1 MELAFLIM
9 KLFFL
14 NRICYPFFLFVFAFL
29 TLNCTKVSS
38 TTSRQVPSSTKH
50 LDRHINAVLKREG
63 IQPSEMSKDAEFLR
77 RIHLDM
83 TGKIPTPE
91 EVHDFLKNGS
101 PNKRQKKIEDLLQSE
116 VSVNYWT
123 RLWVNWL
130 IGRRDDN
137 DDRRVGLTSW
147 VRDALLKNMPYN
159 QFVQELIAADGEL
172 RNNGAGNYIL
182 RYDLS
187 PVVLTSHS
195 SRLFLGL
202 PMQCAE
208 CHDHKIEA
216 WRQEDFY
223 GIAAFFTGIDSERKG
238 DIQTVNMMGD
248 ERRMDNFL
256 ITDTVENAI
265 WVERLEKQ
273 VRPHFLD
280 GTAYKGTLLKK
291 REALA
296 HWITDK
302 SNPYFS
308 QAIVNRLWKHFMGR
322 AFVEPIDGF
331 GEENLPTN
339 AALLEWLANDFV
351 IHEYNLQ
358 RLMRTILNS
367 EAYQR
372 TSETNQSNKDDEL
385 YYSHAYVKPLS
396 AEQFFY
402 SMLQATGFERLQQVK
417 MEGSK
422 KQGGEDRRNMLQ
434 TLEERKREHLRK
446 FLFLLDNGEMEEI
459 EAFNGT
465 VPQALMMI
473 NGSIVND
480 SASHKER
487 GSFVNYVL
495 GRWRDPIERM
505 EYIYLNVLSRL
516 PTAKEKTY
524 FQRYLQRSLYSNK
537 KLAYEDLYWVLLNS
551 AEFSLN
557 H

>member
-1 MELAFLIM
+1 MELASLIM
-9 KLFFL
+9 KLLSWNF
-14 NRICYPFFLFVFAFL
+14 ICYPFLLLVFAFL
-29 TLNCTKVSS
+29 MLTCTKVSP

-50 LDRHINAVLKREG
+50 LDRHINAVLKRGG

-77 RIHLDM
+77 RVHLDM

-91 EVHDFLKNGS
+91 EVLDFLKDGS
-101 PNKRQKKIEDLLQSE
+101 PSKRQKKIEHLLQSE
-116 VSVNYWT
+116 ASINYWT

-130 IGRRDDN
+130 IGRRGDN
-137 DDRRVGLTSW
+137 DDRRIGLTAW
-147 VRDALLKNMPYN
+147 VRNALQKNMPYN
-159 QFVQELIAADGEL
+159 QFVQELITADGEL
-172 RNNGAGNYIL
+172 QDNGAGNYIL
-182 RYDLS
+182 RYDRS
-187 PVVLTSHS
+187 PVVLTSHT

-208 CHDHKIEA
+208 CHDHKTEA

-223 GIAAFFTGIDSERKG
+223 GIAAFFTGIESKREG
-238 DIQTVNMMGD
+238 YIQAVNMIGD

-256 ITDTVENAI
+256 ITNKPEKSI
-265 WVERLEKQ
+265 WVRGLNT
-273 VRPHFLD
+273 RISSHFLD
-280 GTAYKGTLLKK
+280 GTEYNGPLTE
-291 REALA
+291 RRSALA
-296 HWITDK
+296 QWITDK

-308 QAIVNRLWKHFMGR
+308 RAVVNRIWKHFMGR
-322 AFVEPIDGF
+322 AFVEPLDGF

-339 AALLEWLANDFV
+339 PALLDWLANDFV
-351 IHEYNLQ
+351 IHDYNLQ

-367 EAYQR
+367 GTYQR

-402 SMLQATGFERLQQVK
+402 SMLQATGFERLQQGK
-417 MEGSK
+417 LDGLTKRS
-422 KQGGEDRRNMLQ
+422 GEDRKGMLR
-434 TLEERKREHLRK
+434 TLEQRKREHLRK

-473 NGSIVND
+473 NGSMVND
-480 SASHKER
+480 SANHEER
-487 GSFVNYVL
+487 GSFINYVL
-495 GRWRDPIERM
+495 GKWRDPIDRM

>member
-1 MELAFLIM
+1 MKKSFGITAFYLLI
-9 KLFFL
+9 LL
-14 NRICYPFFLFVFAFL
+14 TFACL
-29 TLNCTKVSS
+29 TLNCTKVAV
-38 TTSRQVPSSTKH
+38 TPTRQVSSSTKH
-50 LDRHINAVLKREG
+50 LDRHINAVLKKEN
-63 IQPSEMSKDAEFLR
+63 ILPSKVSEDTEFLR
-77 RIHLDM
+77 RVHLDL

-91 EVHDFLKNGS
+91 EVLNFLKDGS
-101 PNKRQKKIEDLLQSE
+101 PNKRQKKIDQLFGSE
-116 VSVNYWT
+116 PYIDYWT

-130 IGRRDDN
+130 IGRRGDN
-137 DDRRVGLTSW
+137 DDRRIGLTTW
-147 VRDALLKNMPYN
+147 VQGALTKNIPYN

-172 RNNGAGNYIL
+172 KDNGAGNYIM
-182 RYDLS
+182 RYERS
-187 PVVLTSHS
+187 PAVLTSHS

-208 CHDHKIEA
+208 CHDHKTEV
-216 WRQEDFY
+216 WSQKDYY
-223 GIAAFFTGIDSERKG
+223 GIAAFFNGIESEQKG
-238 DIQTVNMMGD
+238 YIETMDMAGN
-248 ERRMDNFL
+248 EKRMENFL
-256 ITDTVENAI
+256 ITNEPRRSM
-265 WVERLEKQ
+265 WVERMDTE
-273 VRPHFLD
+273 VSPRFLG
-280 GTAYKGTLLKK
+280 GTEYKGSLTKR

-296 HWITDK
+296 QWMTDK

-308 QAIVNRLWKHFMGR
+308 RAIVNRVWKHFMGR

-339 AALLEWLANDFV
+339 PELLDWLAEDLI
-351 IHEYNLQ
+351 IHDYDLQ
-358 RLMRTILNS
+358 HLMRTILNS
-367 EAYQR
+367 ETYQR
-372 TSETNQSNKDDEL
+372 TSQTNKSNKDDER

-402 SMLQATGFERLQQVK
+402 SLLQATGFERLQQIK
-417 MEGSK
+417 MEGTN
-422 KQGGEDRRNMLQ
+422 KQGGEDRMGMLRN
-434 TLEERKREHLRK
+434 LEERKREHLEK

-473 NGSIVND
+473 NGNMVNN
-480 SASHKER
+480 SASLGER

-495 GRWRDPIERM
+495 AKWRAPADRL

-524 FQRYLQRSLYSNK
+524 FQRYMERSLYRNK
-537 KLAYEDLYWVLLNS
+537 DLAYEDLYWVLLNS

>member
-1 MELAFLIM
+1 M
-9 KLFFL
+9 KKFFGITAYSSL
-14 NRICYPFFLFVFAFL
+14 VLLTFAFL
-29 TLNCTKVSS
+29 TLNCTKVAV
-38 TTSRQVPSSTKH
+38 TPTRQVSSSTKH

-63 IQPSEMSKDAEFLR
+63 IQPSRIAEDTEFLR
-77 RIHLDM
+77 RVHLDL
-83 TGKIPTPE
+83 TGKIPAPE
-91 EVHDFLKNGS
+91 EVLDFLKDGS
-101 PNKRQKKIEDLLQSE
+101 PNKRQKKIDQLLGSE
-116 VSVNYWT
+116 PYIDYWT

-130 IGRRDDN
+130 IGRRGDN
-137 DDRRVGLTSW
+137 DDRRIGLAAW
-147 VRDALLKNMPYN
+147 VQGALTKNIPYN

-172 RNNGAGNYIL
+172 KDNGAGNYIM
-182 RYDLS
+182 RYERS
-187 PVVLTSHS
+187 PAVLTSHS

-208 CHDHKIEA
+208 CHDHKTEV
-216 WRQEDFY
+216 WSQKDYY
-223 GIAAFFTGIDSERKG
+223 GIAAFFNGIESEQKG
-238 DIQTVNMMGD
+238 YIETMDMAGN
-248 ERRMDNFL
+248 EKRMENFL
-256 ITDTVENAI
+256 ITNEPRKAM
-265 WVERLEKQ
+265 WVERMDAE
-273 VRPHFLD
+273 VAPRFLG
-280 GTAYKGTLLKK
+280 GTEYKGSLTKR

-296 HWITDK
+296 QWMTDK

-308 QAIVNRLWKHFMGR
+308 RAIVNRVWKHFMGR

-339 AALLEWLANDFV
+339 AELLDWLAGDLV
-351 IHEYNLQ
+351 IHDYDLQ
-358 RLMRTILNS
+358 HLMRTILNS
-367 EAYQR
+367 ETYQR
-372 TSETNQSNKDDEL
+372 TSETNKSNKDDEQ

-402 SMLQATGFERLQQVK
+402 SLLQATEFERLQKEK
-417 MEGSK
+417 MNGNNR
-422 KQGGEDRRNMLQ
+422 QGGEDRMGMLRD
-434 TLEERKREHLRK
+434 LEGKKREHLEK

-473 NGSIVND
+473 NGSMVND
-480 SASHKER
+480 SASHGER

-495 GRWRDPIERM
+495 AKWRAPADRL

-524 FQRYLQRSLYSNK
+524 FQRYMERSLYRNK
-537 KLAYEDLYWVLLNS
+537 DLAYEDLYWVLLNS